1 MKDFIESPDF
11 LGNLTFDV
19 SLPLGLKLHD
29 LSPLR
34 KLRMVEK
41 YLDYVEKKIKANYM
55 KERGTPVF
63 EGVVMSEIIDDYY
76 IELNKVNSKVST
88 MSETLQKRNMRDN
101 HWYVYDKAIVNGLE
115 DAFIDF
121 IMTMSNN

>member
-101 HWYVYDKAIVNGLE
+101 H
-115 DAFIDF
+115 
-121 IMTMSNN
+121 